1 MMREEFEQRT
11 GFFPTLSLYSIIEKY
26 YMNFNGDKDAF
37 CKAYKKDADGLAT
50 KIQREADMAA
60 IKAQQEAEKAQKDM
74 EARIDELENALEREQ
89 EWKPYEDTDNV
100 QQADY
105 TRLQTAGGTRTLTD
119 DEAKDLLYDWYG
131 FAKEKIKIHRT
142 LPRYEVNRHRQ
153 LRKVGEIDRAPIY
166 NATDWNYIRFDCGC
180 MSYELYND
188 NNERQPHRGSGA
200 NEQRVGGAGPQN
212 LRALRGIPP
221 LCCPVCHRFSDTG
234 DRVAARPPS

>member
-11 GFFPTLSLYSIIEKY
+11 GFLPTLSLYSIIEKY
-26 YMNFNGDKDAF
+26 YMNFDGDKDAF
-37 CKAYKKDADGLAT
+37 CKAYKKNADGIAT
-50 KIQREADMAA
+50 MIQHEADMQEVN
-60 IKAQQEAEKAQKDM
+60 AQIAAEKAAKDY
-74 EARIDELENALEREQ
+74 EARIAELEKALEREQ

-105 TRLQTAGGTRTLTD
+105 ERLASQSDTEHMS
-119 DEAKDLLYDWYG
+119 DEKAKALLYDWYG

-153 LRKVGEIDRAPIY
+153 LRKVGEIDRAPLY

-188 NNERQPHRGSGA
+188 N
-200 NEQRVGGAGPQN
+200 
-212 LRALRGIPP
+212 LRPYM
-221 LCCPVCHRFSDTG
+221 H
-234 DRVAARPPS
+234 

>member
-1 MMREEFEQRT
+1 MMIEEFEKRT
-11 GFFPTLSLYSIIEKY
+11 GFYPTLVQYEAIERA
-26 YMNFNGDKDAF
+26 YMAFDGDKDAF
-37 CKAYKKDADGLAT
+37 CKAYKKNADGMAER
-50 KIQREADMAA
+50 IQREVNMATF
-60 IKAQQEAEKAQKDM
+60 KAQRDQAAELTRRDVEIERLKK
-74 EARIDELENALEREQ
+74 ELEREQ

-119 DEAKDLLYDWYG
+119 DEAKALLYDWYG

-188 NNERQPHRGSGA
+188 N
-200 NEQRVGGAGPQN
+200 
-212 LRALRGIPP
+212 LRPYL
-221 LCCPVCHRFSDTG
+221 H
-234 DRVAARPPS
+234 

>member
-74 EARIDELENALEREQ
+74 EARIAELEKALEREQ

-100 QQADY
+100 PQADY
-105 TRLQTAGGTRTLTD
+105 ERLASQSDTEHLS
-119 DEAKDLLYDWYG
+119 DEKAKDLLYEWYG
-131 FAKEKIKIHRT
+131 FAREKIKIHHSV
-142 LPRYEVNRHRQ
+142 PVYEVNRHRR
-153 LRKVGEIDRAPIY
+153 LRKVGELDRSPLY

-188 NNERQPHRGSGA
+188 N
-200 NEQRVGGAGPQN
+200 
-212 LRALRGIPP
+212 LRPYL
-221 LCCPVCHRFSDTG
+221 H
-234 DRVAARPPS
+234 